1 MTNVFDPCLR
11 VSRAEFLAGSGVDDN
26 VQFTESLVEAFV
38 AEYSRVGDVV
48 LDPFAGYGTT
58 AVVATRMGRRA
69 IAVELLPERAAL
81 IRERV
86 GRDAQV
92 VTGDARSL
100 AAIVAGPIDLCLTSP
115 PYMSASNHPENP
127 LTGYLT
133 NDGDYRTYLDEL
145 EAVAVQIIGMLRPGG
160 HLVLNVAD
168 VDNSGAVTP
177 LARDV
182 SERVARHAELVREIG
197 ICWDQ
202 QPDGVVNDRCLV
214 FRPPGTPRH
223 ISDPPD

>member
-1 MTNVFDPCLR
+1 MTNAFDPCLR
-11 VSRAEFLAGSGVDDN
+11 VSRTEFLVGSGVDDN

-38 AEYSRVGDVV
+38 AEYSRVDDMV

-86 GRDAQV
+86 GPDAQV

-115 PYMSASNHPENP
+115 PYMAATNHPENP
-127 LTGYLT
+127 LSGYTT

-145 EAVAVQIIGMLRPGG
+145 EAVVVQIIGMLRSRG

-168 VDNSGAVTP
+168 VDNGGVITP

-182 SERVARHAELVREIG
+182 SARVARHAELVREIG

-214 FRPPGTPRH
+214 FRPPSSPR
-223 ISDPPD
+223 

>member
-1 MTNVFDPCLR
+1 MSTIFDPCLR

-38 AEYSRVGDVV
+38 AEYSHVGDVV

-100 AAIVAGPIDLCLTSP
+100 ATIVAGPIDLCLTSP
-115 PYMSASNHPENP
+115 PYMAAADHPENP

-133 NDGDYRTYLDEL
+133 NDGDYQTYLDEI
-145 EAVAVQIIGMLRPGG
+145 EAVAVQIIGMLRRGG
-160 HLVLNVAD
+160 HLVLNIAD
-168 VDNSGAVTP
+168 VDNGGVVTP

-214 FRPPGTPRH
+214 FRPSSRPR
-223 ISDPPD
+223 

>member
-1 MTNVFDPCLR
+1 MTNVLDPCLR
-11 VSRAEFLAGSGVDDN
+11 VSRTEFLAGSGVDDN

-38 AEYSRVGDVV
+38 AEYSRVDDVV

-86 GRDAQV
+86 GHDAEV

-100 AAIVAGPIDLCLTSP
+100 AAMVAGPIDLCLTSP
-115 PYMSASNHPENP
+115 PYMAASNHPENP

-145 EAVAVQIIGMLRPGG
+145 EAVTVQIIGMLQPRG

-168 VDNSGAVTP
+168 VDNGGAITP

-182 SERVARHAELVREIG
+182 SQRVARHAELVREVG

-214 FRPPGTPRH
+214 FRPPSPRR
-223 ISDPPD
+223 

>member
-38 AEYSRVGDVV
+38 AEYSRVDDVV

-86 GRDAQV
+86 GHDAQV

-115 PYMSASNHPENP
+115 PYMAASNHPENP

-145 EAVAVQIIGMLRPGG
+145 EAVTVQIIGMLQPRG

-168 VDNSGAVTP
+168 VDNGGAITP

-182 SERVARHAELVREIG
+182 SQRVARHAELVREVG

-214 FRPPGTPRH
+214 FRPPSPRR
-223 ISDPPD
+223 